1 MLGPNG
7 EKYNISDANVE
18 AAGGSRGGDNSS
30 LLQGKQQDLTQKYC
44 FVLFYCY
51 LLLPLFSLNSFQ
63 EHVWFLWTTEQE
75 GQILLFVQ
83 AHFDQTGFHKHN
95 WDQNFYWKGMCGHQK
110 FCNNTNWSMINNQ
123 GWGSVNRSVIIIQ
136 PELHWLAPYWGRE
149 LPVRSR

>member
-7 EKYNISDANVE
+7 EEYNISDANVE

-30 LLQGKQQDLTQKYC
+30 LLQGKQQDLTQKHC

-83 AHFDQTGFHKHN
+83 ARFDQTGFHKRD
-95 WDQNFYWKGMCGHQK
+95 WDQNFYWKGMKECVDSES
-110 FCNNTNWSMINNQ
+110 F
-123 GWGSVNRSVIIIQ
+123 VIILIRA
-136 PELHWLAPYWGRE
+136 WLIIRDGDP
-149 LPVRSR
+149 LIDL

>member
-7 EKYNISDANVE
+7 EEYNISDANVE

-30 LLQGKQQDLTQKYC
+30 LLQGKQQDLTQKHC

-83 AHFDQTGFHKHN
+83 ARFDQTGFHKRN
-95 WDQNFYWKGMCGHQK
+95 WDQNSYWKGMKECVDSES
-110 FCNNTNWSMINNQ
+110 F
-123 GWGSVNRSVIIIQ
+123 VIILIGV
-136 PELHWLAPYWGRE
+136 WLIIRVGDP
-149 LPVRSR
+149 LIDL

>member
-7 EKYNISDANVE
+7 EEYNISDANVE

-30 LLQGKQQDLTQKYC
+30 LLQGKQQDLTQKHC

-83 AHFDQTGFHKHN
+83 ARFDQTGFHKRD
-95 WDQNFYWKGMCGHQK
+95 WDQNFYWKGMKECVDSES
-110 FCNNTNWSMINNQ
+110 F
-123 GWGSVNRSVIIIQ
+123 VIILIRA
-136 PELHWLAPYWGRE
+136 WLIIRVGDP
-149 LPVRSR
+149 LIDL

>member
-7 EKYNISDANVE
+7 EEYNISDANVE

-30 LLQGKQQDLTQKYC
+30 LLQGKQQDLTQKHC

-63 EHVWFLWTTEQE
+63 GHVWFLWTTEQE

-83 AHFDQTGFHKHN
+83 ARFDQTGFHKRD
-95 WDQNFYWKGMCGHQK
+95 WDQNFYWKGMKECVDSES
-110 FCNNTNWSMINNQ
+110 F
-123 GWGSVNRSVIIIQ
+123 VIILIRA
-136 PELHWLAPYWGRE
+136 WLIIRDGDP
-149 LPVRSR
+149 LIDL

>member
-7 EKYNISDANVE
+7 EEYNISDANVE

-30 LLQGKQQDLTQKYC
+30 LLQGKQQDLTQKHC

-83 AHFDQTGFHKHN
+83 ARFDQTGFHKRN
-95 WDQNFYWKGMCGHQK
+95 WDQNFYWKGMKECVDTK
-110 FCNNTNWSMINNQ
+110 SF
-123 GWGSVNRSVIIIQ
+123 VIILIRV
-136 PELHWLAPYWGRE
+136 WLIIRDGDP
-149 LPVRSR
+149 LIDL

>member
-7 EKYNISDANVE
+7 EEYNISDANVE

-30 LLQGKQQDLTQKYC
+30 LLQGKQQDLTQKHC

-83 AHFDQTGFHKHN
+83 ARFDQTGFHKRN
-95 WDQNFYWKGMCGHQK
+95 WDQNSYWKGMKECVDTES
-110 FCNNTNWSMINNQ
+110 F
-123 GWGSVNRSVIIIQ
+123 VIIPIGV
-136 PELHWLAPYWGRE
+136 WLIIMDGDP
-149 LPVRSR
+149 LIDL